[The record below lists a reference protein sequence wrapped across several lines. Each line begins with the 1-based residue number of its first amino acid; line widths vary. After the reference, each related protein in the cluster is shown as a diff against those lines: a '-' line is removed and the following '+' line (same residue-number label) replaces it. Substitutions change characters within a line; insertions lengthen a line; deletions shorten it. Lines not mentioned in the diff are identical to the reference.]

1 MYRAVHSLRK
11 ASTKQV
17 LKDGGKVGGKSGRL
31 TAGPK
36 GAVTRLSELDR
47 NAIRKNVNRESADNG
62 GAQKD
67 QAIGKMQHSI
77 QAVLYHSCKLTNNE
91 ERHRFCPPDD
101 SCKFRSERKMDD
113 KPHHL
118 DPVFCHLL
126 KPVFDRLSEKQLIE
140 RCLPGYS
147 QNQNK
152 SFNSFIWKRAPK
164 HTWRWPNVIRAAVNI
179 AVIQWNVGQVE
190 ADRSSFRHLVF
201 HLVNIQKWQHNLR
214 IGREYMLLKQLRM
227 RSRRKSD

>member
-1 MYRAVHSLRK
+1 MEGTTPSYISMPTELQWIKSGHGDACSRSDLEEIYRKAQADICCDGDAKSHKQVKDTYGADFQLEKLDCIGHVGKRMYRAVHSLRK

-101 SCKFRSERKMDD
+101 SCKFRSERKMD
-113 KPHHL
+113 
-118 DPVFCHLL
+118 
-126 KPVFDRLSEKQLIE
+126 
-140 RCLPGYS
+140 
-147 QNQNK
+147 
-152 SFNSFIWKRAPK
+152 
-164 HTWRWPNVIRAAVNI
+164 
-179 AVIQWNVGQVE
+179 
-190 ADRSSFRHLVF
+190 
-201 HLVNIQKWQHNLR
+201 
-214 IGREYMLLKQLRM
+214 
-227 RSRRKSD
+227 